1 MDTVKPDEWR
11 AEIPRFLYDVKP
23 AHISDFGI
31 DVFNLW
37 KVLYRKVCLN
47 LWKVLYRKVCLAVCR
62 RGI

>member
-31 DVFNLW
+31 EVF
-37 KVLYRKVCLN
+37 N